1 MFKISFTFFYQ
12 FSFSQLFSLVE
23 IALPSIS
30 LCWNSFCVCKQVVRL
45 FLLQIICATQNIAA
59 YFCFVLISE
68 KTKRWKEV
76 CGLYLSEKLGKWI
89 LTKMLWPAI
98 QKYQSIVGYCSLETA
113 NSCNCDLMMRA
124 DQRENKVLKGSL
136 WFISFRERRWVL
148 TKMLRPAIQKIIRGS
163 LSPLVICL
171 SPLRTKALLGT
182 VPWKRQTHAIMILW
196 SMRVDQRENKALKG
210 SLWFISFRETGEVD
224 PDQNAVT
231 GYSKDNSRKPKSPG
245 ELSQFFIFLQLRNN
259 HSDLA
264 VVKEFF
270 LHSLNWLKPRK
281 HLRRI

>member
-113 NSCNCDLMMRA
+113 NSCNYDLMMRA

-136 WFISFRERRWVL
+136 WFISFRERRWIL
-148 TKMLRPAIQKIIRGS
+148 TKMLQPAIQKIIRGS
-163 LSPLVICL
+163 LSRLVNCL

-196 SMRVDQRENKALKG
+196 CVLIKEKTKRWKEVCGLYISEKLGKWILTKMLWPAIQKIIQGSQTLRWFSMLKTG
-210 SLWFISFRETGEVD
+210 ANVVFR
-224 PDQNAVT
+224 A
-231 GYSKDNSRKPKSPG
+231 SNSQS
-245 ELSQFFIFLQLRNN
+245 
-259 HSDLA
+259 
-264 VVKEFF
+264 
-270 LHSLNWLKPRK
+270 
-281 HLRRI
+281 